1 VNFRTVILLSY
12 LFLSYNVLAQPK
24 ITSLYGLVAYY
35 PLNGD
40 AVDNGKYAL
49 DGKLHGEIL
58 TIPDRFNKPDAAL
71 WFTGNQ
77 SYIEIP
83 HHKIF
88 DLNQFSVSVWYYD
101 SLSLQN
107 PILSKSSLIDEDAA
121 QIKNNHYKLF
131 SSNVVDSTNEQR
143 TKGEI
148 KFDMLDT
155 DSEKSTTY
163 ANKAADVQMW
173 HHLVVTYSVRETKI
187 YIDGDLARRHY
198 INKNI
203 LNPQNPGP
211 LLIGASFIENQL
223 SQATDTLFRV
233 GALDELCIFNRP
245 INDRDT
251 RNMHKRGRK
260 KIFTKKTINV
270 KAKELLIKVWD
281 DGQVDEDT
289 ISLLVNNR
297 LILENHKLD
306 KEKYELT
313 IQLTKTH
320 NYIELKAENLGNI
333 PPNTA
338 AISISDGKSERKIE
352 LSSTYEVNDAVEV
365 IYIGNN

>member
-1 VNFRTVILLSY
+1 VNLRKVILLS
-12 LFLSYNVLAQPK
+12 FLCINCAVVAQPK

-40 AVDNGKYAL
+40 ATDKGKYGL

-58 TIPDRFNKPDAAL
+58 TIPNRFNKPGEAL

-77 SYIEIP
+77 SYIKIP

-88 DLNQFSVSVWYYD
+88 DLSQFSISVWYYD

-107 PILSKSSLIDEDAA
+107 PILSKCNLLNEDSTSV
-121 QIKNNHYKLF
+121 KNNHYKLF
-131 SSNVVDSTNEQR
+131 SSNVIDSTNEQR
-143 TKGEI
+143 TEGEI
-148 KFDMLDT
+148 KFDMLDVE
-155 DSEKSTTY
+155 SEKASTY

-173 HHLVVTYSVRETKI
+173 HHLIVTYSTRETKI
-187 YIDGDLARRHY
+187 YIDGELVRRHY
-198 INKNI
+198 INKSI
-203 LNPQNPGP
+203 LDPHNPGP
-211 LLIGASFIENQL
+211 LLIGASFVENELKQV
-223 SQATDTLFRV
+223 TDTLFRV
-233 GALDELCIFNRP
+233 GALDELCIFNRA

-260 KIFTKKTINV
+260 RMPTKESINV
-270 KAKELLIKVWD
+270 KARELLIKVWD

-289 ISLLVNNR
+289 ISLLINNR
-297 LILENHKLD
+297 LILEKHKLD
-306 KEKYELT
+306 KTKYELSVR
-313 IQLTKTH
+313 LNKKH

-338 AISISDGKSERKIE
+338 AISISDGKNERKIE
-352 LSSTYEVNDAVEV
+352 LSSTYDLNDAVEV

>member
-1 VNFRTVILLSY
+1 VNFKIVILYSF
-12 LFLSYNVLAQPK
+12 LFLSFVSFGQSK
-24 ITSLYGLVAYY
+24 ITSLFGLVAYY
-35 PLNGD
+35 PLDGD
-40 AVDNGKYAL
+40 AVDMGKHSL
-49 DGKLHGEIL
+49 DGQLHGEIL
-58 TIPDRFNKPDAAL
+58 TIPDRYNKPDAAL
-71 WFTGNQ
+71 WFTGNN

-101 SLSLQN
+101 SLSRQN
-107 PILSKSSLIDEDAA
+107 PILSKSSFVDEDTSLV
-121 QIKNNHYKLF
+121 KNNHYKLF
-131 SSNVVDSTNEQR
+131 SSNVADSTDAQR
-143 TKGEI
+143 TNGEI

-155 DSEKSTTY
+155 ESANATTY

-173 HHLVVTYSVRETKI
+173 HHLVITYSVRETKI

-203 LNPQNPGP
+203 LDPNNPGP
-211 LLIGASFIENQL
+211 LLIGASFIENEL
-223 SQATDTLFRV
+223 SQVTDTLFRV

-251 RNMHKRGRK
+251 RK
-260 KIFTKKTINV
+260 TKESLNV
-270 KAKELLIKVWD
+270 RAKEILIKVWD

-306 KEKYELT
+306 KTKYELT
-313 IQLTKTH
+313 VHLNKKH

-338 AISISDGKSERKIE
+338 AISISDGKNERKIE

-365 IYIGNN
+365 IYVGNN

>member
-1 VNFRTVILLSY
+1 MNFKIAILLS
-12 LFLSYNVLAQPK
+12 FLCAGFTSFAQPK
-24 ITSLYGLVAYY
+24 ITSLFGLVAYY
-35 PLNGD
+35 PLDGD
-40 AVDNGKYAL
+40 AADKGKYGL
-49 DGKLHGEIL
+49 DGQLHGEIL
-58 TIPDRFNKPDAAL
+58 TIADRYNKPNAAL
-71 WFTGNQ
+71 WFTGNN

-101 SLSLQN
+101 SLSRQN
-107 PILSKSSLIDEDAA
+107 PILSKSSLLDDDTLKV
-121 QIKNNHYKLF
+121 KNNHYKLF
-131 SSNVVDSTNEQR
+131 SSNVVDSTDAQR
-143 TKGEI
+143 TNGEI

-155 DSEKSTTY
+155 ESANTTTY
-163 ANKAADVQMW
+163 ANKVADLQMW
-173 HHLVVTYSVRETKI
+173 HHLVITYNVRETKI

-203 LNPQNPGP
+203 LDPSNPGP
-211 LLIGASFIENQL
+211 LLIGASFIENELNQV
-223 SQATDTLFRV
+223 TDTLFRV

-251 RNMHKRGRK
+251 KNMHKRGRR
-260 KIFTKKTINV
+260 KIPAKETLNV

-306 KEKYELT
+306 KNKYELT
-313 IQLTKTH
+313 VHLTKKH

-365 IYIGNN
+365 IYVGNN